1 MSYECL
7 LANVSVNLRQT
18 TISGTT
24 LRRYDRCVG
33 SLTSHRILSKRCETR
48 PGVYGLSSLPGN
60 TRRSKRYHYQGS
72 TFSPVILTPW
82 VMLWPLGRQ
91 ALIPG
96 VLPITA
102 FAGRFRPKGVPFS
115 GFRYM
120 KGEGFHLMKY
130 MKGEGFHL
138 MKYMKGYSSNDFMG
152 FIDQRRWSAITSN
165 RRFDRRFKNGPIYD
179 I

>member
-7 LANVSVNLRQT
+7 LANVSVNLKQT

-130 MKGEGFHL
+130 MKG
-138 MKYMKGYSSNDFMG
+138 YSSNDFMG